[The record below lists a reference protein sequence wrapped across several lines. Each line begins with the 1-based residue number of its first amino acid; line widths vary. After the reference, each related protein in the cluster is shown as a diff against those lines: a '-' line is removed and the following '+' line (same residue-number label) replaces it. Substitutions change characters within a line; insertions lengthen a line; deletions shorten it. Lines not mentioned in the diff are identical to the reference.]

1 MKKLFLFLAL
11 ITMASFLTAKN
22 TAPSNSKQTLQ
33 TALSSIDQEISK
45 NQEAV
50 TKNAAV
56 QLKSKNSFIDL
67 KEVFSA
73 SPVIYSI
80 LFCMSV
86 TALVILFYNSL
97 NFRPKHLMNQKHIDH
112 LKKHLYQEKYQEVL
126 IHCEKNNNLLA
137 SMLSAGVEARK
148 HGPQYMIDSMKDEG
162 RRVTAEFWQKLSLLN
177 DIAVI
182 APMLGL
188 SGTVIGMFYAF
199 YDINRSIDSIAA
211 LFDGLG
217 IAVGTTVVG
226 LIVSILAMIF
236 HTTLKYRMTRSLHFV
251 ESEAA
256 SLANLIKST
265 KD

>member
-1 MKKLFLFLAL
+1 MV
-11 ITMASFLTAKN
+11 SFLTAKN
-22 TAPSNSKQTLQ
+22 TAPSNAKQTLQ
-33 TALSSIDQEISK
+33 TALSPLDQEMSK
-45 NQEAV
+45 NTITLAETETPTAP
-50 TKNAAV
+50 V
-56 QLKSKNSFIDL
+56 QLKTKTSFIDI
-67 KEVFSA
+67 KEVFLA
-73 SPVIYSI
+73 SPVIYSV

-86 TALVILFYNSL
+86 IALMILLYNSFS
-97 NFRPKHLMNQKHIDH
+97 FRPQHLMSQKHIEN
-112 LKKHLYQEKYQEVL
+112 LKEHLYQEKYQEAL
-126 IHCEKNNNLLA
+126 IYCEKNNNLLS
-137 SMLSAGVEARK
+137 SMIAAGVEARK

-177 DIAVI
+177 DIAAI

-199 YDINRSIDSIAA
+199 YDVNRSIDSIAA

-236 HTTLKYRMTRSLHFV
+236 HTTLKYRMTKSLHFV

-256 SLANLIKST
+256 SLANLIKSN